1 MTDYEELAKKFGG
14 SAAAPAAPTA
24 APMPASQPP
33 QGAADIDK
41 LAAQFGGSVVQ
52 QEPIG
57 TGQMLLQA
65 GANAPRSL
73 YNLGKDVVTAV
84 TSPVDTLTGLAELT
98 MGAFQNLTPLDL
110 EKSFGASPEDVKRTK
125 EMASAVGQFYKDRYG
140 SLEGAKKAFAKDP
153 AGVLADASTVL
164 GVGAATAP
172 AKLAKTTSTL
182 KTAAAS
188 VDPLNLAVKG
198 SIAATKFGANR
209 LADVLGATT
218 GAGST
223 AIKEAAKAGVIGG
236 ERAKTF
242 KENLRGSAEMTDA
255 LDAAKANLAK
265 MQADKQATY
274 RSNMQVIKN
283 DATVL
288 DFGDVDTALSDAQ
301 KLVSYKG
308 QVKNEAAAAKL
319 AEAQKKVDDW
329 KALDPAEFHTPEGMD
344 ALKQSIGDILESIPY
359 EQKAARAAVGD
370 VYAKIKKTIA
380 KQAPS
385 YDTVMRDYTSASE
398 TIREIE
404 RALSLG
410 KKASVDTA
418 MRKLQSLMRDNVN
431 TNYGQRAKLAKQ
443 LEEAGGQDF
452 MPALA
457 GQALQS
463 YTPRGIQQGVAPL
476 TGIGAFSLGGFP
488 AAVGAAAASSPRLVG
503 ESAYLSGLLGRVP
516 AKITQAAR
524 KKIPEADYRLLG
536 NLLYQTQQPKGL
548 LEQ

>member
-1 MTDYEELAKKFGG
+1 MTDYEELARKYGGVIAAPIEQKPAQQLTTTDAEVLAQKFGG
-14 SAAAPAAPTA
+14 T
-24 APMPASQPP
+24 
-33 QGAADIDK
+33 
-41 LAAQFGGSVVQ
+41 VV
-52 QEPIG
+52 EPESMG
-57 TGQMLLQA
+57 VGQMLLQA
-65 GANAPRSL
+65 GTNAPRSL

-84 TSPVDTLTGLAELT
+84 TSPIDTLTGLAELT
-98 MGAFQNLTPLDL
+98 MGVFQNLTPLDL
-110 EKSFGASPEDVKRTK
+110 QKSFGASPDDVKRTK
-125 EMASAVGQFYKDRYG
+125 EMANAVGQFYKDRYG
-140 SLEGAKKAFAKDP
+140 SIDGAKRAFAQDP

-164 GVGAATAP
+164 GVGAVATP
-172 AKLAKTTSTL
+172 AKLAKTTSGL
-182 KTAAAS
+182 KTAAAA

-198 SIAATKFGANR
+198 SVAATKFGANR
-209 LADVLGATT
+209 AADVLGLMT

-223 AIKEAAKAGVIGG
+223 PIKEAAKAGVIGG

-242 KENLRGSAEMTDA
+242 RQNIQGSVEMTDA

-265 MQADKQATY
+265 MQSDKQAMY

-288 DFGDVDTALSDAQ
+288 DFADVDSALADAQ

-319 AEAQKKVDDW
+319 AEAQKRVDDW
-329 KALDPAEFHTPEGMD
+329 KTLDPAEFHTPEGMD
-344 ALKQSIGDILESIPY
+344 ALKQSVGDILESIPF

-370 VYAKIKKTIA
+370 VYAKIKKTIS

-385 YDTVMRDYTSASE
+385 YEKVMREYTLASE
-398 TIREIE
+398 NIREIE

-418 MRKLQSLMRDNVN
+418 MRKLQSLTRDNVN

-463 YTPRGIQQGVAPL
+463 FTPRGIQQGVSSL
-476 TGIGAFSLGGFP
+476 TGLGAFSVGGLP
-488 AAVGAAAASSPRLVG
+488 AALGTAAASSPRLVG
-503 ESAYLSGLLGRVP
+503 ESAYLSGLL
-516 AKITQAAR
+516 AR
-524 KKIPEADYRLLG
+524 YPTKGVESIKKRIPEADYRLLG
-536 NLLYQTQQPKGL
+536 NLLYQSQQPKGL
-548 LEQ
+548 LE

>member
-1 MTDYEELAKKFGG
+1 MTDYEELARKYGGVIAAPIEQKPAQQLTTTDAEVLAQKFGG
-14 SAAAPAAPTA
+14 T
-24 APMPASQPP
+24 
-33 QGAADIDK
+33 
-41 LAAQFGGSVVQ
+41 VV
-52 QEPIG
+52 EPESMG
-57 TGQMLLQA
+57 VGQMLLQA
-65 GANAPRSL
+65 GTNAPRSL

-84 TSPVDTLTGLAELT
+84 TSPIDTLTGLAELT
-98 MGAFQNLTPLDL
+98 MGVFQNLTPLDL
-110 EKSFGASPEDVKRTK
+110 QKSFGASPDDVKRTK
-125 EMASAVGQFYKDRYG
+125 EMANAVGQFYKDRYG
-140 SLEGAKKAFAKDP
+140 SIDGAKRAFAQDP

-164 GVGAATAP
+164 GVGAVATP
-172 AKLAKTTSTL
+172 AKLAKTTSGL
-182 KTAAAS
+182 KTAAAA

-198 SIAATKFGANR
+198 SVAATKFGANR
-209 LADVLGATT
+209 AADVLGLMT

-223 AIKEAAKAGVIGG
+223 PIKEAAKAGVIGG

-242 KENLRGSAEMTDA
+242 RQNIQGSVEMTDA

-265 MQADKQATY
+265 MQSDKQAMY

-288 DFGDVDTALSDAQ
+288 DFADVDSALADAQ

-319 AEAQKKVDDW
+319 AEAQKRVDDW
-329 KALDPAEFHTPEGMD
+329 KTLDPAEFHTPEGMD
-344 ALKQSIGDILESIPY
+344 ALKQSVGDILESIPF

-370 VYAKIKKTIA
+370 VYAKIKKTIS

-385 YDTVMRDYTSASE
+385 YEKVMREYTLASE
-398 TIREIE
+398 NIREIE

-418 MRKLQSLMRDNVN
+418 MRKLQSLTRDNVN

-463 YTPRGIQQGVAPL
+463 FTPRGIQQGVSSL
-476 TGIGAFSLGGFP
+476 TGLGAFSVGGLP
-488 AAVGAAAASSPRLVG
+488 AALGTAAASSPRLAG
-503 ESAYLSGLLGRVP
+503 EGAYLSGLL
-516 AKITQAAR
+516 AR
-524 KKIPEADYRLLG
+524 YPSKAVEAIKKRIPEADYRLLG
-536 NLLYQTQQPKGL
+536 NLLYQSQQPKGL
-548 LEQ
+548 LE

>member
-1 MTDYEELAKKFGG
+1 MTDYEELARKYGGVIAAPIEQKPAQQLTTTDAEILAQKFGG
-14 SAAAPAAPTA
+14 T
-24 APMPASQPP
+24 
-33 QGAADIDK
+33 
-41 LAAQFGGSVVQ
+41 VV
-52 QEPIG
+52 EPESMG
-57 TGQMLLQA
+57 VGQMLLQA
-65 GANAPRSL
+65 GTNAPRSL

-84 TSPVDTLTGLAELT
+84 TSPIDTLTGLAELT
-98 MGAFQNLTPLDL
+98 MGVFQNLTPLDL
-110 EKSFGASPEDVKRTK
+110 QKSFGASPDDVKRTK
-125 EMASAVGQFYKDRYG
+125 EMANAVGQFYKDRYG
-140 SLEGAKKAFAKDP
+140 SIDGAKRAFAQDP

-164 GVGAATAP
+164 GVGAVATP
-172 AKLAKTTSTL
+172 AKLAKTTSGL
-182 KTAAAS
+182 KTAAAA

-198 SIAATKFGANR
+198 SVAATKFGANR
-209 LADVLGATT
+209 AADVLGLMT

-223 AIKEAAKAGVIGG
+223 PIKEAAKAGVIGG

-242 KENLRGSAEMTDA
+242 RQNIQGSVEMTDA

-265 MQADKQATY
+265 MQSDKQAMY

-288 DFGDVDTALSDAQ
+288 DFADVDSALADAQ

-319 AEAQKKVDDW
+319 AEAQKRVDDW
-329 KALDPAEFHTPEGMD
+329 KTLDPAEFHTPEGMD
-344 ALKQSIGDILESIPY
+344 ALKQSVGDILESIPF

-370 VYAKIKKTIA
+370 VYAKIKKTIS

-385 YDTVMRDYTSASE
+385 YEKVMREYTLASE
-398 TIREIE
+398 NIREIE

-418 MRKLQSLMRDNVN
+418 MRKLQSLTRDNVN

-463 YTPRGIQQGVAPL
+463 FTPRGIQQGVSSL
-476 TGIGAFSLGGFP
+476 TGLGAFSVGGLP
-488 AAVGAAAASSPRLVG
+488 AALGTAAASSPRLAG
-503 ESAYLSGLLGRVP
+503 EGAYLSGLL
-516 AKITQAAR
+516 AR
-524 KKIPEADYRLLG
+524 YPSKAVEAIKKRIPEADYRLLG
-536 NLLYQTQQPKGL
+536 NLLYQSQQPKGL
-548 LEQ
+548 LE

>member
-1 MTDYEELAKKFGG
+1 MTDYEELARKYGGVIAAPIEQKPAQQLTTTDAEVLAQKFGG
-14 SAAAPAAPTA
+14 T
-24 APMPASQPP
+24 
-33 QGAADIDK
+33 
-41 LAAQFGGSVVQ
+41 VV
-52 QEPIG
+52 EPESMG
-57 TGQMLLQA
+57 VGQMLLQA
-65 GANAPRSL
+65 GTNAPRSL

-84 TSPVDTLTGLAELT
+84 TSPIDTLTGLAELT
-98 MGAFQNLTPLDL
+98 MGVFQNLTPLDL
-110 EKSFGASPEDVKRTK
+110 QKSFGASPDDVKRTK
-125 EMASAVGQFYKDRYG
+125 EMANAVGQFYKDRYG
-140 SLEGAKKAFAKDP
+140 SIDGAKRAFAQDP

-164 GVGAATAP
+164 GVGAVATP
-172 AKLAKTTSTL
+172 AKLAKTTSGL
-182 KTAAAS
+182 KTAAAA

-198 SIAATKFGANR
+198 SVAATKFGANR
-209 LADVLGATT
+209 AADVLGLMT

-223 AIKEAAKAGVIGG
+223 PIKEAAKAGVIGG

-242 KENLRGSAEMTDA
+242 RQNIQGSVEMTDA

-265 MQADKQATY
+265 MQSDKQAMY

-288 DFGDVDTALSDAQ
+288 DFADVDSALADAQ

-319 AEAQKKVDDW
+319 AEAQKRVDDW
-329 KALDPAEFHTPEGMD
+329 KTLDPAEFHTPEGMD
-344 ALKQSIGDILESIPY
+344 ALKQSVGDILESIPF

-370 VYAKIKKTIA
+370 VYAKIKKTIS

-385 YDTVMRDYTSASE
+385 YEKVMREYTLASE
-398 TIREIE
+398 NIREIE
-404 RALSLG
+404 RSLSLG

-418 MRKLQSLMRDNVN
+418 MRKLQSLTRDNVN

-463 YTPRGIQQGVAPL
+463 FTPRGIQQGVSSL
-476 TGIGAFSLGGFP
+476 TGLGAFSVGGLP
-488 AAVGAAAASSPRLVG
+488 AALGTAAASSPRLVG
-503 ESAYLSGLLGRVP
+503 EAAYLSGLL
-516 AKITQAAR
+516 AR
-524 KKIPEADYRLLG
+524 YPTKGVESIKKRIPEADYRLLG
-536 NLLYQTQQPKGL
+536 NLLYQSQQPKGL
-548 LEQ
+548 LE

>member
-1 MTDYEELAKKFGG
+1 MTDYEELAKKY
-14 SAAAPAAPTA
+14 
-24 APMPASQPP
+24 
-33 QGAADIDK
+33 
-41 LAAQFGGSVVQ
+41 GGSVVPSTEQ
-52 QEPIG
+52 KPAKQVTTADAEALAEKYGGTIVEPESMG
-57 TGQMLLQA
+57 VGQMLLQA
-65 GANAPRSL
+65 GTNAPRSL

-84 TSPVDTLTGLAELT
+84 TSPIDTLTGLAELT
-98 MGAFQNLTPLDL
+98 MGVFQNLTPLDL
-110 EKSFGASPEDVKRTK
+110 QKSFGASPDDVKRTK
-125 EMASAVGQFYKDRYG
+125 EMANAVGQFYKDRYG
-140 SLEGAKKAFAKDP
+140 SIDGAKRAFAQDP

-164 GVGAATAP
+164 GVGAVATP
-172 AKLAKTTSTL
+172 AKLAKTTSGL
-182 KTAAAS
+182 KTAAAA

-198 SIAATKFGANR
+198 SVAATKFGANR
-209 LADVLGATT
+209 ATDILGLTT

-223 AIKEAAKAGVIGG
+223 PIKEAAKAGVIGG

-242 KENLRGSAEMTDA
+242 RQNIQGSVEMTDA
-255 LDAAKANLAK
+255 LESAKANLAK
-265 MQADKQATY
+265 MQADKQAMY

-288 DFGDVDTALSDAQ
+288 DFGDVDSAVANAQ

-319 AEAQKKVDDW
+319 AEAQKRIDEW

-344 ALKQSIGDILESIPY
+344 ALKQSIGDILESIPF

-385 YDTVMRDYTSASE
+385 YEKVMREYTLASE
-398 TIREIE
+398 NIREIE

-443 LEEAGGQDF
+443 LEEAGGQEF

-463 YTPRGIQQGVAPL
+463 YTPRGIQQGVSSL
-476 TGIGAFSLGGFP
+476 TGLGAFSVGGLP
-488 AAVGAAAASSPRLVG
+488 AALGTAAASSPRLAG
-503 ESAYLSGLLGRVP
+503 EAAYLSGLL
-516 AKITQAAR
+516 AR
-524 KKIPEADYRLLG
+524 YPTKATEAIKKRIPEADYRLLG
-536 NLLYQTQQPKGL
+536 NLLYQSQQPKGL
-548 LEQ
+548 LE

>member
-1 MTDYEELAKKFGG
+1 MTDYEELARKYGGVIAAPIEQKPAQQLTTTDAEVLAQKFGG
-14 SAAAPAAPTA
+14 T
-24 APMPASQPP
+24 
-33 QGAADIDK
+33 
-41 LAAQFGGSVVQ
+41 VV
-52 QEPIG
+52 EPESMG
-57 TGQMLLQA
+57 VGQMLLQA
-65 GANAPRSL
+65 GTNAPRSL

-84 TSPVDTLTGLAELT
+84 TSPIDTLTGLAELT
-98 MGAFQNLTPLDL
+98 MGVFQNLTPLDL
-110 EKSFGASPEDVKRTK
+110 QKSFGASPDDVKRTK
-125 EMASAVGQFYKDRYG
+125 EMANAVGQFYKDRYG
-140 SLEGAKKAFAKDP
+140 SIDGAKRAFAQDP

-164 GVGAATAP
+164 GVGAVATP
-172 AKLAKTTSTL
+172 AKLAKTTSGL
-182 KTAAAS
+182 KTAAAA

-198 SIAATKFGANR
+198 SVAATKFGANR
-209 LADVLGATT
+209 AADVLGLMT

-223 AIKEAAKAGVIGG
+223 PIKEAAKAGVIGG

-242 KENLRGSAEMTDA
+242 RQNIQGSVEMTDA

-265 MQADKQATY
+265 MQSDKQAMY

-288 DFGDVDTALSDAQ
+288 DFADVDSALADAQ

-319 AEAQKKVDDW
+319 AEAQKRVDDW
-329 KALDPAEFHTPEGMD
+329 KTLDPAEFHTPEGMD
-344 ALKQSIGDILESIPY
+344 ALKQSVGDILESIPF

-370 VYAKIKKTIA
+370 VYAKIKKTIS

-385 YDTVMRDYTSASE
+385 YEKVMREYTLASE
-398 TIREIE
+398 NIREIE
-404 RALSLG
+404 RSLSLG

-418 MRKLQSLMRDNVN
+418 MRKLQSLTRDNVN

-463 YTPRGIQQGVAPL
+463 FTPRGIQQGVSSL
-476 TGIGAFSLGGFP
+476 TGLGAFSVGGLP
-488 AAVGAAAASSPRLVG
+488 AALGTAAASSPRLVG
-503 ESAYLSGLLGRVP
+503 ESAYLSGLL
-516 AKITQAAR
+516 AR
-524 KKIPEADYRLLG
+524 SPTKGVEAIKKRIPEADYRLLG
-536 NLLYQTQQPKGL
+536 NLLYQSQQPKGL
-548 LEQ
+548 LE

>member
-1 MTDYEELAKKFGG
+1 MTDYEELARKYGGVIAAPIEQKPAQQLTTTDAEVLAQKFGG
-14 SAAAPAAPTA
+14 T
-24 APMPASQPP
+24 
-33 QGAADIDK
+33 
-41 LAAQFGGSVVQ
+41 VV
-52 QEPIG
+52 EPESMG
-57 TGQMLLQA
+57 VGQMLLQA
-65 GANAPRSL
+65 GTNAPRSL

-84 TSPVDTLTGLAELT
+84 TSPIDTLTGLAELT
-98 MGAFQNLTPLDL
+98 MGVFQNLTPLDL
-110 EKSFGASPEDVKRTK
+110 QKSFGASPDDVKRTK
-125 EMASAVGQFYKDRYG
+125 EMANAVGQFYKDRYG
-140 SLEGAKKAFAKDP
+140 SIDGAKRAFAQDP

-164 GVGAATAP
+164 GVGAVATP
-172 AKLAKTTSTL
+172 AKLAKTTSGL
-182 KTAAAS
+182 KTAAAA

-198 SIAATKFGANR
+198 SVAATKFGANR
-209 LADVLGATT
+209 AADVLGLMT

-223 AIKEAAKAGVIGG
+223 PIKEAAKAGVIGG

-242 KENLRGSAEMTDA
+242 RQNIQGSVEMTDA

-265 MQADKQATY
+265 MQSDKQAMY

-288 DFGDVDTALSDAQ
+288 DFADVDSALADAQ

-319 AEAQKKVDDW
+319 AEAQKRVDDW
-329 KALDPAEFHTPEGMD
+329 KTLDPAEFHTPEGMD
-344 ALKQSIGDILESIPY
+344 ALKQSVGDILESIPF

-370 VYAKIKKTIA
+370 VYAKIKKTIS

-385 YDTVMRDYTSASE
+385 YEKVMREYTLASE
-398 TIREIE
+398 NIREIE
-404 RALSLG
+404 RSLSLG

-418 MRKLQSLMRDNVN
+418 MRKLQSLTRDNVN

-463 YTPRGIQQGVAPL
+463 FTPRGIQQGVSSL
-476 TGIGAFSLGGFP
+476 TGLGAFSVGGLP
-488 AAVGAAAASSPRLVG
+488 AALGTAAASSPRLVG
-503 ESAYLSGLLGRVP
+503 ESAYLSGLL
-516 AKITQAAR
+516 AR
-524 KKIPEADYRLLG
+524 YPTKGVESIKKRIPEADYRLLG
-536 NLLYQTQQPKGL
+536 NLLYQSQQPKGL
-548 LEQ
+548 LE

>member
-1 MTDYEELAKKFGG
+1 MTDYEELAKKYGGVVVAPAEKKPAQQLTATDAEVLAQKFGG
-14 SAAAPAAPTA
+14 
-24 APMPASQPP
+24 
-33 QGAADIDK
+33 K
-41 LAAQFGGSVVQ
+41 VV
-52 QEPIG
+52 EPESMG
-57 TGQMLLQA
+57 VGQMLLQA
-65 GANAPRSL
+65 GTNAPRSL

-84 TSPVDTLTGLAELT
+84 TSPIDTLTGLAELT
-98 MGAFQNLTPLDL
+98 MGVFQNLTPLDL
-110 EKSFGASPEDVKRTK
+110 QKSFGASPDDVKRTK
-125 EMASAVGQFYKDRYG
+125 EMANAVGQFYKDRYG
-140 SLEGAKKAFAKDP
+140 SIEGAKRAFAQDP
-153 AGVLADASTVL
+153 AGVLADASTVF
-164 GVGAATAP
+164 GVGAAATP
-172 AKLAKTTSTL
+172 VKLAKTTSTL
-182 KTAAAS
+182 KTAASA
-188 VDPLNLAVKG
+188 VDPLNLAIKG
-198 SIAATKFGANR
+198 SVAATKFGANR
-209 LADVLGATT
+209 LADVLGTTT

-242 KENLRGSAEMTDA
+242 KDNLRGLAEMSDA

-265 MQADKQATY
+265 MQADKQAMY
-274 RSNMQVIKN
+274 RSNMEIIKN

-288 DFGDVDTALSDAQ
+288 DFADVDLALNNAQ

-308 QVKNEAAAAKL
+308 QVKNESAAAKL
-319 AEAQKKVDDW
+319 AEAQKRVDEW

-344 ALKQSIGDILESIPY
+344 ALKQSIGDILESIPF

-385 YDTVMRDYTSASE
+385 YEKVMRNYTTASE
-398 TIREIE
+398 SIREIE

-463 YTPRGIQQGVAPL
+463 FTPRGIQQGVSPL
-476 TGIGAFSLGGFP
+476 TSIGAYSVGGLP
-488 AAVGAAAASSPRLVG
+488 AAAASAATSSPRLVG
-503 ESAYLSGLLGRVP
+503 EAAYLSGLL
-516 AKITQAAR
+516 AR
-524 KKIPEADYRLLG
+524 YPTKGVEAIKKRIPEADYRLLG
-536 NLLYQTQQPKGL
+536 NLLYQSQQPKGL
-548 LEQ
+548 LE

>member
-1 MTDYEELAKKFGG
+1 MTDYEELARKYGGVIAAPIEQKPAQQLTTTDAEVLAQKFGG
-14 SAAAPAAPTA
+14 T
-24 APMPASQPP
+24 
-33 QGAADIDK
+33 
-41 LAAQFGGSVVQ
+41 VV
-52 QEPIG
+52 EPESMG
-57 TGQMLLQA
+57 VGQMLLQA
-65 GANAPRSL
+65 GTNAPRSL

-84 TSPVDTLTGLAELT
+84 TSPIDTLTGLAELT
-98 MGAFQNLTPLDL
+98 MGVFQNLTPLDL
-110 EKSFGASPEDVKRTK
+110 QKSFGASPDDVKRTK
-125 EMASAVGQFYKDRYG
+125 EMANAVGQFYKDRYG
-140 SLEGAKKAFAKDP
+140 SIDGAKRAFAQDP

-164 GVGAATAP
+164 GVGAVATP
-172 AKLAKTTSTL
+172 AKLAKTTSGL
-182 KTAAAS
+182 KTAAAA

-198 SIAATKFGANR
+198 SVAATKFGANR
-209 LADVLGATT
+209 AADVLGLMT

-223 AIKEAAKAGVIGG
+223 PIKEAAKAGVIGG

-242 KENLRGSAEMTDA
+242 RQNIQGSVEMTDA

-265 MQADKQATY
+265 MQSDKQAMY

-288 DFGDVDTALSDAQ
+288 DFADVDSALAAAQ

-319 AEAQKKVDDW
+319 AEAQKRVDDW
-329 KALDPAEFHTPEGMD
+329 KTLDPAEFHTPEGMD
-344 ALKQSIGDILESIPY
+344 ALKQSVGDILESIPF

-370 VYAKIKKTIA
+370 VYAKIKKTIS

-385 YDTVMRDYTSASE
+385 YEKVMREYTLASE
-398 TIREIE
+398 NIREIE
-404 RALSLG
+404 RSLSLG

-418 MRKLQSLMRDNVN
+418 MRKLQSLTRDNVN

-463 YTPRGIQQGVAPL
+463 FTPRGIQQGVSSL
-476 TGIGAFSLGGFP
+476 TGLGAFSVGGLP
-488 AAVGAAAASSPRLVG
+488 AALGTAAASSPRLVG
-503 ESAYLSGLLGRVP
+503 ESAYLSGLL
-516 AKITQAAR
+516 AR
-524 KKIPEADYRLLG
+524 YPTKGVESIKKRIPEADYRLLG
-536 NLLYQTQQPKGL
+536 NLLYQSQQPKGL
-548 LEQ
+548 LE